1 MVTVASY
8 LYEIKLKNRY
18 RKISNGSNLQFKVE
32 INIIAD
38 EGLPTALCS
47 DPDLTDASERA
58 ATDPF
63 GNTVTR
69 RKLHDSGQNC
79 SGDIFLFGLAKAESA
94 CYNQEKTCCL
104 GRTGGL
110 LLHQESIPGSA
121 DGCRHLTP
129 SVGVGGSGQ
138 PDRVTGSTGHGS
150 SIH

>member
-1 MVTVASY
+1 MHKGSMVTIASY

-32 INIIAD
+32 INFIAD

-69 RKLHDSGQNC
+69 RKLHNSGQNC
-79 SGDIFLFGLAKAESA
+79 SGDIFLFGLATARKRHAALGGQEGYGYTRKAS
-94 CYNQEKTCCL
+94 Q
-104 GRTGGL
+104 GVL
-110 LLHQESIPGSA
+110 LAAGI
-121 DGCRHLTP
+121 
-129 SVGVGGSGQ
+129 
-138 PDRVTGSTGHGS
+138 
-150 SIH
+150 